1 MGQDRA
7 KAEPFPWDEAME
19 AGLGAL
25 RLSPCVFW
33 AMTPRELE
41 AALRGVFGVRLPL
54 MSRSDLAALMTLYPD

>member
-1 MGQDRA
+1 
-7 KAEPFPWDEAME
+7 ME

-25 RLSPCVFW
+25 RLAPCVFW

-54 MSRSDLAALMTLYPD
+54 MSRSDLAALMALYPDK